1 MAVVLPG
8 TKPAGAKTPICWGK
22 LRGGDDFPLA
32 GAQFLHKG
40 KPFFRGIL
48 NCALNGPFI
57 FADWALHIFCFLY
70 YSIKLFFQIKDPKRL
85 STLPEAN
92 GGWTTNFLLGL
103 PFFREYLGFRAGIY
117 IYIFSPHPRDIHLTH
132 WLIAATAATS
142 WLADSCIRTTPTAN
156 ADRPIRKTRWP
167 CLSKRRT
174 CVWRYHKQQKMM
186 LGNVGEG
193 GFRSQNWEVGGR

>member
-1 MAVVLPG
+1 MVPS
-8 TKPAGAKTPICWGK
+8 
-22 LRGGDDFPLA
+22 
-32 GAQFLHKG
+32 FLQIG
-40 KPFFRGIL
+40 L
-48 NCALNGPFI
+48 FI
-57 FADWALHIFCFLY
+57 FCVFCIN
-70 YSIKLFFQIKDPKRL
+70 SIKAFFQIKDPKRL

-103 PFFREYLGFRAGIY
+103 PFFRGYLGFREVIY

-142 WLADSCIRTTPTAN
+142 RLADSCIRTTPTAN

-186 LGNVGEG
+186 LGNVGEWWFEVLKLGSWG
-193 GFRSQNWEVGGR
+193 GDDVLYTVS